1 MCTIYNEIYIYTQR
15 LIITKHHT
23 AFCKQLMM
31 EERGEHHVQLN
42 WERLQNAEVIATGRR
57 SSNMKD
63 WKKYLSGEHKNLMS
77 LTNGT

>member
-1 MCTIYNEIYIYTQR
+1 
-15 LIITKHHT
+15 
-23 AFCKQLMM
+23 MM
-31 EERGEHHVQLN
+31 EERGEQHVQLN